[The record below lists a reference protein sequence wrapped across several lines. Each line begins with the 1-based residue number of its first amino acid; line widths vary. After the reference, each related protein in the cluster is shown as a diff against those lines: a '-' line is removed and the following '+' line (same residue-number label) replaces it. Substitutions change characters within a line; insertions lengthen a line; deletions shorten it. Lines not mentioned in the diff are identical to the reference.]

1 MQITIQSSK
10 NSGCLLAK
18 AASKFNMNYTKYM
31 DVTALLTRSSL
42 LLETHPNLCLD
53 NFC

>member
-1 MQITIQSSK
+1 MITIQSSK

-18 AASKFNMNYTKYM
+18 VANKCSMNYTKCM
-31 DVTALLTRSSL
+31 DVTALLTLSSL
-42 LLETHPNLCLD
+42 LLETHPNFCLD